1 MPRSKRKQ
9 AVVAEASEDGE
20 PPLPAAVNEAQDT
33 IVGNMAAADDEALGA
48 MDVVP
53 DEPVKLSRREQRKLK
68 KSDADGGV
76 VGADVNSD
84 AGASAPTAAAHQ
96 PLDANS
102 YSAGRPAERALLCP
116 HHSDR
121 SRCASQALP
130 VKQGLTPLLPLC
142 PRGNSLRAAP
152 TALRRACPTA
162 W

>member
-33 IVGNMAAADDEALGA
+33 IVGNMAAADDEALCA

-96 PLDANS
+96 PLDATRILQ
-102 YSAGRPAERALLCP
+102 AVLPKGPCFVPTTAIEAAVRVK
-116 HHSDR
+116 
-121 SRCASQALP
+121 RC
-130 VKQGLTPLLPLC
+130 
-142 PRGNSLRAAP
+142 R
-152 TALRRACPTA
+152 
-162 W
+162 